1 MMQPGLQQAEYFDI
15 TQAGEYIGIVKSI
28 KGDTDP
34 VATLRRQQQRI
45 YLMVHR
51 GTIPYIKIGSRLY
64 FEKAA
69 LDAWMRSG
77 AHQPCLPVHR
87 PRLVRRRPSKPSS
100 EK

>member
-34 VATLRRQQQRI
+34 ARTLKKQVQRI

-51 GTIPYIKIGSRLY
+51 GTIPYNKIGSRI
-64 FEKAA
+64 FFSKQA
-69 LDAWMRSG
+69 LDEWMRSG
-77 AHQPCLPVHR
+77 AHQPCPPVHR
-87 PRLVRRRPSKPSS
+87 PKLVRRRSPSS